1 MSVDDDDRDTST
13 ALTVAAI
20 GGGALLL
27 WLVLRRRKGWGWGG
41 RSDNQQPAARR
52 AVSIVVRDGER
63 VDVDGVSTDLA
74 TAVTAARVAGA
85 AHFRASGDA
94 RQGWVSKVFYAL
106 VDAGVEVQADAGSA
120 DHLIRYDDKKTPI
133 G

>member
-1 MSVDDDDRDTST
+1 MSVENDDHDAST

-27 WLVLRRRKGWGWGG
+27 WLVLRRPNGWRWGD
-41 RSDNQQPAARR
+41 RSADPQPAARR

-63 VDVDGVSTDLA
+63 VDVDGASTDLA
-74 TAVTAARVAGA
+74 TAVAAVRAAGA

-94 RQGWVSKVFYAL
+94 RQGWVSKVYYAL
-106 VDAGVEVQADAGSA
+106 VDAGMEVQADAPTT
-120 DHLIRYDDKKTPI
+120 DHLIRYGDNKTPTK
-133 G
+133 

>member
-1 MSVDDDDRDTST
+1 MSRDDDDNDAST

-20 GGGALLL
+20 GSGALLL
-27 WLVLRRRKGWGWGG
+27 WLVLRRPKGWGG
-41 RSDNQQPAARR
+41 RSDTQQPTVRH

-74 TAVTAARVAGA
+74 TAVTAARVAGT

-94 RQGWVSKVFYAL
+94 RQGWVSKVFYGP
-106 VDAGVEVQADAGSA
+106 VDAGVEIRADAGSA
-120 DHLIRYDDKKTPI
+120 DHLIRYDDKKASI

>member
-1 MSVDDDDRDTST
+1 MSTDDDDNDAST

-27 WLVLRRRKGWGWGG
+27 WLVLRRPKGWGWGG
-41 RSDNQQPAARR
+41 RSDTQQPTVRH

-63 VDVDGVSTDLA
+63 VDVDGVRADLA
-74 TAVTAARVAGA
+74 TAVNAARVAGTA
-85 AHFRASGDA
+85 QFRASGDA

-106 VDAGVEVQADAGSA
+106 VDAGVEIRADAGST
-120 DHLIRYDDKKTPI
+120 DHLTRYDDKKRPT

>member
-1 MSVDDDDRDTST
+1 MSDNDDDREAGT
-13 ALTVAAI
+13 ALMVAAI

-27 WLVLRRRKGWGWGG
+27 WLVLRRRTGWGWRG

-52 AVSIVVRDGER
+52 AVSIVIRDGER

-74 TAVTAARVAGA
+74 TAVNAARVAGT

-120 DHLIRYDDKKTPI
+120 DHLIRYDNKKTPI

>member
-13 ALTVAAI
+13 ALTVAAL

-27 WLVLRRRKGWGWGG
+27 WLVLRRRKGWTWGN
-41 RSDNQQPAARR
+41 RSDNQQPAAPR
-52 AVSIVVRDGER
+52 AVSILVRDGER

-74 TAVTAARVAGA
+74 TAVTAARIAGR

-106 VDAGVEVQADAGSA
+106 VDAGVEIRADAGST
-120 DHLIRYDDKKTPI
+120 DHLIRYDDKKAPV

>member
-1 MSVDDDDRDTST
+1 MSMDDDDNDAST
-13 ALTVAAI
+13 ALAVAAI

-27 WLVLRRRKGWGWGG
+27 WLVLRRPKGWGWDD

-52 AVSIVVRDGER
+52 AISIVVRDGER
-63 VDVDGVSTDLA
+63 VEVDGASTDLA
-74 TAVTAARVAGA
+74 TAVNAARVAGT

-106 VDAGVEVQADAGSA
+106 VDAGVEVQAAAGSA
-120 DHLIRYDDKKTPI
+120 DHLIRYDDKRTPI